1 MPRSRAQLEKA
12 AADAEKWLDELDP
25 DDPNLTVETPGAD
38 LRQVAYALG
47 AVNAAENAVAAAVST
62 ARSNGRSWTEIARVL
77 GMTRQAVQK
86 RYDHPAEV

>member
-1 MPRSRAQLEKA
+1 MPRSRAQLEQA

-25 DDPNLTVETPGAD
+25 DDPNITVEKPDDD

-47 AVNAAENAVAAAVST
+47 AVNAAEKAVAAAVAT
-62 ARSNGRSWTEIARVL
+62 AREHGRSWVEISRVL

-86 RYDHPAEV
+86 RYDRPAEV